1 MHKELIICLFIIL
14 LIISLDLITK
24 YSTEN
29 IVNILNDDLEN
40 FKEILIKDNV
50 EQKEVKEKMGDI
62 MNLWR
67 KKYEV
72 LAYYIEHDELEK
84 VETELTSLS
93 SSIDIEEY
101 DDGVENI
108 DRCIFIL
115 NHIQNKYV
123 MEIKNIF

>member
-1 MHKELIICLFIIL
+1 MHKELMICLIIIV

-29 IVNILNDDLEN
+29 IVNTLNSDLEN
-40 FKEILIKDNV
+40 FKEVLIGDNI
-50 EQKEVKEKMGDI
+50 EQKEAREKMKNIMDI
-62 MNLWR
+62 WR
-67 KKYEV
+67 KKYEI

-93 SSIDIEEY
+93 SSIDVEEY

-115 NHIQNKYV
+115 SHIQNKYII
-123 MEIKNIF
+123 EIKNIF